1 MNTTNP
7 IAPALVLGL
16 SLMGA
21 AAIGAYSFYR
31 VHTLDN
37 TLSVTGS
44 ATSEAKADSAKWTV
58 SLSRSSYEDGI
69 AAAQTRVAAD
79 AKQISEFLT
88 KGGLPAA
95 GVTVSPTFVDREYSS
110 DQNAPT
116 RYTVRLDVTA
126 DSDKPELIEELSKN
140 ISTLAARGIVV
151 SAQTPQYYI
160 SNLPELRISLIGKA
174 VQDAKARA
182 SEIAKSTGRSVGAL
196 QSASGGVVQ
205 VLAPNS
211 VDVSDYGNYDTSTI
225 DKKVMVTAR
234 ATFYIR

>member
-1 MNTTNP
+1 MNTNNP

-21 AAIGAYSFYR
+21 ATIGAYSFYR

-44 ATSEAKADSAKWTV
+44 ATTDAKADSAKWTV
-58 SLSRSSYEDGI
+58 SVSRSAYEEGI
-69 AAAQTRVAAD
+69 AAAQTRVASD
-79 AKQISEFLT
+79 AKQISDFLT
-88 KGGLPAA
+88 KGGIPAE
-95 GVTVSPTFVDREYSS
+95 GVSVSPTFVDREYSS
-110 DQNAPT
+110 DQNAPV

-126 DSDKPELIEELSKN
+126 SSDKPELIEQLSKN
-140 ISTLAARGIVV
+140 ISSLAARGIVV

-160 SNLPELRISLIGKA
+160 SNLPELRVSLIGKA
-174 VQDAKARA
+174 VEDAKARA

-205 VLAPNS
+205 VLAENS

-225 DKKVMVTAR
+225 QKKVMVTAR